1 MRRSVAAVVGGA
13 AVLAI
18 TAAAASAL
26 TLTGPQNPRYG
37 GSTALNCDMSFA
49 LETQTGGTGG
59 AQITGF
65 KVTPTGYDA
74 DECAGQSVYLKVA
87 VVDDNE
93 DPTADVWYM
102 SSTAAA
108 YSGGAQTFTLGPA
121 GTIYAEVG
129 NTNHIA
135 VKQIEDVAVG
145 NATGLVTV
153 TGQTSGF

>member
-37 GSTALNCDMSFA
+37 GSTALDCDMSFA
-49 LETQTGGTGG
+49 LETQTGGSEG

-74 DECAGQSVYLKVA
+74 DECAGQSVYLKVD
-87 VVDDNE
+87 VTDESVG
-93 DPTADVWYM
+93 DVWYM

-108 YSGGAQTFTLGPA
+108 YSGGAQTFTLGA
-121 GTIYAEVG
+121 EGTIFGEVG
-129 NTNHIA
+129 NTTHIL
-135 VKQIEDVAVG
+135 VKDIEDVAVG
-145 NATGLVTV
+145 DATGLVTV